1 MPCYYTTWRLATSP
15 LLPNLDYNANLTGI
29 LNISYKIHEGDKEP
43 AYVSNIWGAGEPWPQ
58 TRLSPTIQAPP
69 WAQMITVLYMRL
81 PPNEYR
87 LTDTSCIIYQGV
99 LIMIA
104 MI

>member
-1 MPCYYTTWRLATSP
+1 
-15 LLPNLDYNANLTGI
+15 
-29 LNISYKIHEGDKEP
+29 
-43 AYVSNIWGAGEPWPQ
+43 
-58 TRLSPTIQAPP
+58 
-69 WAQMITVLYMRL
+69 MITMLYMHL
-81 PPNEYR
+81 PSNEYR

>member
-1 MPCYYTTWRLATSP
+1 MKVKRSLPSFPTTSGAR
-15 LLPNLDYNANLTGI
+15 
-29 LNISYKIHEGDKEP
+29 EP
-43 AYVSNIWGAGEPWPQ
+43 AQNPAQSRAGPQ
-58 TRLSPTIQAPP
+58 YQQHLNPTSQAPTR
-69 WAQMITVLYMRL
+69 AQMITMLYMHL
-81 PPNEYR
+81 PSNEYR